1 MATVLY
7 AKPGIR
13 MEGKRA
19 KWGYVIVTDE
29 KIVHVSPKHIYP
41 KIIMVGFVPFLIFG
55 ELIARKHADE
65 WLANPPENARVVPL
79 GEGAAVQPKRW
90 RMGNNILGV
99 VTPDGHEHVFGV
111 PYKKAQKL
119 LSQPAAGRQPSITP
133 A

>member
-19 KWGYVIVTDE
+19 KWGYVIITDE
-29 KIVHVSPKHIYP
+29 KVVHVSPKHIYL
-41 KIIMVGFVPFLIFG
+41 KILLVGFVPFLIFG
-55 ELIARKHADE
+55 EMIARKHASE
-65 WLANPPENARVVPL
+65 WAANPPENSRAVSL
-79 GEGAAVQPKRW
+79 GDGAVVQPKRW
-90 RMGNNILGV
+90 RMGNKILGV
-99 VTPDGHEHVFGV
+99 VSPDGQEHVFGV

-119 LSQPAAGRQPSITP
+119 LSQPLAGRQVSIAP